1 MNKSARYFFIPI
13 WMLRDIAVN
22 RKKVIEYIFM
32 YGIYNFSK
40 TADLDDDDM
49 LIKFIYAS
57 QRKEHL
63 IPESLK
69 SDIKNIRSD
78 FFELDNEAFNIFG
91 EFTAE
96 EIKEILSEIFEEDSS
111 LEERVIEVARVIAS
125 LDFFS
130 MKVNVEVAIDYG
142 NYAESFDEERY
153 PKVMVNRDKLF
164 EFYNNEK
171 KEREL
176 IKYAVNLSILSL
188 LGKKKGFMNTN
199 KAMIF
204 ARAFGYRDHK
214 EIAELE
220 FKPDLYE
227 KYTTETVSKNILN
240 EVEEEWYVHAYRKR
254 GMRGVYIANKTH
266 MSREDLVM
274 GVAIKRHKSKIN
286 KMKDEEYEKRAL
298 EALKLI

>member
-96 EIKEILSEIFEEDSS
+96 EIMEILSEIFEEDSS

-142 NYAESFDEERY
+142 KYAESFDEERY

-171 KEREL
+171 KERADKVCCKFKHT
-176 IKYAVNLSILSL
+176 IVV
-188 LGKKKGFMNTN
+188 GK
-199 KAMIF
+199 
-204 ARAFGYRDHK
+204 
-214 EIAELE
+214 
-220 FKPDLYE
+220 E
-227 KYTTETVSKNILN
+227 K
-240 EVEEEWYVHAYRKR
+240 
-254 GMRGVYIANKTH
+254 GVY
-266 MSREDLVM
+266 
-274 GVAIKRHKSKIN
+274 
-286 KMKDEEYEKRAL
+286 EYQQSNDFC
-298 EALKLI
+298 

>member
-13 WMLRDIAVN
+13 WLLRDIAVN
-22 RKKVIEYIFM
+22 RVDVIDQILR
-32 YGIYNFSK
+32 YGLYNFPK
-40 TADLDDDDM
+40 TVKLRDDFI
-49 LIKFIYAS
+49 LSKFIYFS
-57 QRKEHL
+57 LRKKHL
-63 IPESLK
+63 IPSSMV
-69 SDIKNIRSD
+69 SDI
-78 FFELDNEAFNIFG
+78 EAFEPEFFTLDYEAFG
-91 EFTAE
+91 MYGKFKPDLLVEVLLKMF
-96 EIKEILSEIFEEDSS
+96 KEDSS
-111 LEERVIEVARVIAS
+111 LKERVMEVGRVLAS
-125 LDFFS
+125 LDYFD
-130 MKVNVEVAIDYG
+130 VVANVENIICNGRILEKYEKDK
-142 NYAESFDEERY
+142 Y
-153 PKVMVNRDKLF
+153 PMVMVNKDKLF
-164 EFYNNEK
+164 EFYENEK

-220 FKPDLYE
+220 FKPELYE

-240 EVEEEWYVHAYRKR
+240 EVEEEWFVHAYRKR

-274 GVAIKRHKSKIN
+274 GVAKKRHKSKIN
-286 KMKDEEYEKRAL
+286 KMKDEEYEKRAI
-298 EALKLI
+298 EALKLK